1 MFNRIRQ
8 GFKNT
13 PKLPLIS
20 EYLFIIL
27 PFIVWVVSKFATGK
41 LVVGE
46 LIYIKD
52 WSFAAAI
59 LSGQTLIKLTGG
71 FSVAGKNVIS
81 IDKIILITTLLI
93 VFILLPAVIILAYV
107 AGASDAVA
115 KPGEPIMHSN
125 LAGSQIALFLG
136 ATVAYYLLG
145 GWGMYLQKQYAES
158 PSLMSGAELRSV

>member
-1 MFNRIRQ
+1 MLNIIRQ
-8 GFKNT
+8 VFKET

-27 PFIVWVVSKFATGK
+27 PFIVWIVSKFATGK
-41 LVVGE
+41 LVFGE

-71 FSVAGKNVIS
+71 FSVAGKTVIS

-107 AGASDAVA
+107 AGAS
-115 KPGEPIMHSN
+115 EPVMHRN

-136 ATVAYYLLG
+136 ATIAYYILG
-145 GWGMYLQKQYAES
+145 GWGMYLQKKYAETS
-158 PSLMSGAELRSV
+158 TLAA